1 MCGIFGQ
8 FVWQGAPPEPGLL
21 WAATQRLA
29 HRGPD
34 GGAFWAD
41 ASFFLGHRRLSI
53 IDLATGDQ
61 PMASEDGSL
70 VVAFNGEIYNFVELR
85 AELEA
90 LGARFR
96 TRSDTEILLAGYR
109 QWGTGL
115 PARLR
120 GMFAFSIADRR
131 RGSLFVARDRFGEKP
146 LMLHEAPG
154 RVTFASELGPLADL
168 LATDA
173 RAIDRQALGRYLC
186 LNYVPEEATL
196 MRAVRRLRPGTWRR
210 YRRDGVDNGVF
221 WTPADDAAPTVATT
235 RTPCTM
241 REAAAAVAVQ
251 IDRSVE
257 IALRSDV
264 PIALFLSGGIDSSL
278 VAESAVR
285 QGRLTTAYC
294 VAFDDPRFSEIS
306 GARRVANR
314 LGVRLEQVPATSAL
328 LDDFARIV
336 THADDPLADSSAMPM
351 WALAKAVAKDFKVAI
366 SGDGGDEL
374 FGGYLTQRATLI
386 HRRFIEPLPSFARR
400 AMAKLADVLP
410 VSGGKVSASYKL
422 RRFLRAAPLAS
433 GAAHFSWNGSWMPK
447 SAAALLEDGTAN
459 AAALDAFGH
468 LAAAT
473 GLGRDVDLSALQ
485 RADIS
490 AYLANDILVKVDRM
504 TMAHGLEARAPLLT
518 PELAAIGQALPED
531 LRATARGGKLVLR
544 HLASQ
549 RLGPAVGNAP
559 KQGFSVPIHDWLAGP
574 GRDLV
579 MHTLSPAR
587 IDAIGLMRRDAV
599 LQVRD
604 AHLARKAPLGFELW
618 GLMVLAE
625 WCAQQADRPA
635 LRAVG
640 DATLA
645 AHRVTLPLVA

>member
-61 PMASEDGSL
+61 PMANADASL
-70 VVAFNGEIYNFVELR
+70 VVAFNGEIYNFIELR
-85 AELEA
+85 AELESQ
-90 LGARFR
+90 GARFR

-120 GMFAFSIADRR
+120 GMFAFAIADRR
-131 RGSLFVARDRFGEKP
+131 DGSLFVARDRFGEKP
-146 LMLHEAPG
+146 LMLHESAG
-154 RVTFASELGPLADL
+154 RITFASELGPLADL
-168 LATDA
+168 ISADA
-173 RAIDRQALGRYLC
+173 RAIDQQALGRYLC

-196 MRAVRRLRPGTWRR
+196 MRAVRRLRPGTWRL
-210 YRRDGVDNGVF
+210 YRRNGIQDGAF
-221 WTPADDAAPTVATT
+221 WTPAGDATAAAAQ
-235 RTPCTM
+235 RLHTM
-241 REAAAAVAVQ
+241 PKAAAAVAAE

-294 VAFDDPRFSEIS
+294 VAFDDPGYSEIV
-306 GARRVANR
+306 GARRVAEQ
-314 LGVRLEQVPATSAL
+314 LGVRLEQVSATAAL

-336 THADDPLADSSAMPM
+336 AHADDPLADSSAMPM
-351 WALAKAVAKDFKVAI
+351 WALSKAVAKDFKVAI

-386 HRRFIEPLPSFARR
+386 HRRFVAPLPMFVRY
-400 AMAKLADVLP
+400 AMAWLGDVLP
-410 VSGGKVSASYKL
+410 VSGGKVSPSYKL

-433 GAAHFSWNGSWMPK
+433 GAAHFSWNGAWMPQ
-447 SAAALLEDGTAN
+447 AAADLLEEGTARS
-459 AAALDAFGH
+459 AALDAFGD
-468 LAAAT
+468 LSVAT
-473 GLGRDVDLSALQ
+473 GLDRYVDLSALQ
-485 RADIS
+485 RADMS
-490 AYLANDILVKVDRM
+490 AYLANDILAKVDRM

-518 PELAAIGQALPED
+518 PELAAIGQALPTE

-544 HLASQ
+544 HLASE
-549 RLGPAVGNAP
+549 RLGPAVGTAP

-579 MHTLSPAR
+579 MHTLSPVR

-599 LQVRD
+599 LRVRD

-625 WCAQQADRPA
+625 WCAQQAGRQV
-635 LRAVG
+635 LHAVD

-645 AHRVTLPLVA
+645 AHRVALPLAA

>member
-21 WAATQRLA
+21 WAATQRLS

-61 PMASEDGSL
+61 PMATEDASL

-90 LGARFR
+90 RGARFR

-109 QWGTGL
+109 EWGSGL

-120 GMFAFSIADRR
+120 GMFAFAIADRHD
-131 RGSLFVARDRFGEKP
+131 GSLFVARDRFGEKP

-154 RVTFASELGPLADL
+154 RVTFASELGALADL
-168 LATDA
+168 LSADA
-173 RAIDRQALGRYLC
+173 REIDRQALGRYLC

-196 MRAVRRLRPGTWRR
+196 MRNVRRLRPGTWRR
-210 YRRDGVDNGVF
+210 YRRDRVEDGVY
-221 WTPADDAAPTVATT
+221 WTPAGDGASPTTLV
-235 RTPCTM
+235 PGTM
-241 REAAAAVAVQ
+241 PEAAASVAAE
-251 IDRSVE
+251 IDRSVA

-306 GARRVANR
+306 GAKRVANR
-314 LGVRLEQVPATSAL
+314 LGVRLEQVPATDSL

-336 THADDPLADSSAMPM
+336 AHADDPLADSSAMPM

-386 HRRFIEPLPSFARR
+386 HRRFVAPLPMVARQ
-400 AMAKLADVLP
+400 AMAWLADVVP
-410 VSGGKVSASYKL
+410 VSGGKVSPSYKL

-433 GAAHFSWNGSWMPK
+433 GPAHFSWNGAWMPHA
-447 SAAALLEDGTAN
+447 AAALLEDGTAR
-459 AAALDAFGH
+459 AAALGALED

-473 GLGRDVDLSALQ
+473 GLEHDVDLGALQ
-485 RADIS
+485 RADMS

-518 PELAAIGQALPED
+518 PELAALGQALPDD
-531 LRATARGGKLVLR
+531 LRATPRGGKLVLR
-544 HLASQ
+544 HLASE
-549 RLGPAVGNAP
+549 RLGAEVGNAP

-579 MHTLSPAR
+579 MHTLSVAR

-604 AHLARKAPLGFELW
+604 AHLAGKALLGFELW

-635 LRAVG
+635 LRAAD
-640 DATLA
+640 DAALA
-645 AHRVTLPLVA
+645 AHRVALPLAA